1 MKDFL
6 CFVKET
12 QIQFRQINVIIPK
25 IDVTKIILNGL
36 PNNYQGLVHF
46 LSMQVVLPSFKE
58 AMSKLFLEENR
69 WKLRLGKNNTMNP
82 SLLKPKDLQHEDD
95 NPKMMSFH
103 QLGFQQYDEIL

>member
-12 QIQFRQINVIIPK
+12 LIQFRQINVIIPK

-46 LSMQVVLPSFKE
+46 LSIQVVLPSFKE
-58 AMSKLFLEENR
+58 AMSKLFL
-69 WKLRLGKNNTMNP
+69 
-82 SLLKPKDLQHEDD
+82 
-95 NPKMMSFH
+95 
-103 QLGFQQYDEIL
+103 